1 MKDDNEVKN
10 EEIVENTGTSDNAP
24 NIDSTVDNGVSNE
37 AKDTGNDAN
46 AANGGNASNAG
57 SENKAKNAV
66 DNKKKEKTEHGKKD
80 KKDKKSKKDKSDK
93 KSNKTTK
100 TTKTTKNSKNKDDK
114 KTKDDKKSKETKKP
128 EASKSS
134 DKKSSESSN
143 KKKII
148 AGVACIVVVAGVVSA
163 VALYNNKSAE
173 TNSEAKAEA
182 NSTQAENVV
191 QNDEQVKPDS
201 TEQSGDLASV
211 SKVDTSKPW
220 VYNANYSD
228 GKKSKTITNNTGKTY
243 NSADE
248 LIVPY
253 INIKSEY
260 ANYINSEIKNLFETN
275 YNAFGGTNA
284 EMEITEGYLPQ
295 ISYEYAVSNNVL
307 SVVIT
312 KGLGIVNGD
321 ASVEYDIYNFNLT
334 TLNKA
339 SLSDLLKETG
349 FETENEL
356 KECVETTITNE
367 VNAGNLVREDIDLDY
382 NLSYLDKNSLFNILV
397 TSPAGGATPIII
409 RKGITENQTNT
420 NSNTNMNSDTNVTT
434 EVPKSKYETGSFY
447 FYAPTS
453 WDCKIN
459 ETPNSTYHVD
469 SGDEYYEISG
479 KVNGQYKKAFSIVI
493 SKDTSY
499 SQLSW
504 QNIGKYSDGK
514 YIYFFQNFVCT
525 DYDGNNY
532 TDADY
537 KFEEEIHDAF
547 ASLNVKYM
555 VMNEFGSADTMK
567 TLEGKYFFHGEPGTS
582 SKSFVYYINNGNLCR
597 TDLSDGFPTEILAN
611 NVSKLYYNSSDHK
624 IHATSESDNFVSD
637 IISNDDSIEYDI

>member
-1 MKDDNEVKN
+1 MKDDNEVKK
-10 EEIVENTGTSDNAP
+10 EEIVENTGTADDGL
-24 NIDSTVDNGVSNE
+24 NIDNGVSNE
-37 AKDTGNDAN
+37 AKDTGNGA
-46 AANGGNASNAG
+46 NAG
-57 SENKAKNAV
+57 SENKAENAV

-80 KKDKKSKKDKSDK
+80 KKNKKSKKDKSDK
-93 KSNKTTK
+93 SNKTPKTTK
-100 TTKTTKNSKNKDDK
+100 TTKTTKN
-114 KTKDDKKSKETKKP
+114 KDDKKSKKTTG
-128 EASKSS
+128 ASKSS

-163 VALYNNKSAE
+163 VALYNKKSAE
-173 TNSEAKAEA
+173 TNSESKVGAS
-182 NSTQAENVV
+182 STQAENVV
-191 QNDEQVKPDS
+191 QNNEQVEPNS

-228 GKKSKTITNNTGKTY
+228 GKDSKTITNNTGKTY

-260 ANYINSEIKNLFETN
+260 ANYINSEIKNLFESN
-275 YNAFGGTNA
+275 YNAFGGANA
-284 EMEITEGYLPQ
+284 EKEITEGYLPQ
-295 ISYEYAVSNNVL
+295 ISYEYAVLNNVL

-312 KGLGIVNGD
+312 KNIGIVDGD

-339 SLSDLLKETG
+339 SLSDLFTEAG
-349 FETENEL
+349 FETEDEL

-367 VNAGNLVREDIDLDY
+367 VNAGNLVKEDVDLDY

-397 TSPAGGATPIII
+397 TNSTGRANPIII
-409 RKGITENQTNT
+409 NKGITENK
-420 NSNTNMNSDTNVTT
+420 TNMNSDTNVTT
-434 EVPKSKYETGSFY
+434 EVPKSKYETSSFY

-459 ETPNSTYHVD
+459 DTANSTYHVSSD
-469 SGDEYYEISG
+469 DEYYEISG

-499 SQLSW
+499 SELSW

-514 YIYFFQNFVCT
+514 YIYFLQDFVCT
-525 DYDGNNY
+525 DYEGNNY
-532 TDADY
+532 TEADY
-537 KFEEEIHDAF
+537 KFEKEVYDAF

-582 SKSFVYYINNGNLCR
+582 SKSFVYYINNGNLCK